1 MDHDTGRACHETYI
15 PTQQRQTQ
23 ADPRLQ
29 SSHGNEEGPAGVES
43 PTCEGS
49 SPVDALAAGA
59 LLTDRGVA
67 APQRFSRERRLTQ
80 AAEFAR
86 VFAHPL
92 RSSDRLFTVVA
103 RDNGGN
109 GPRLGLAI
117 SKRAARRAV
126 ERNRLKRVASEVFR
140 LQQELPSSD
149 FIVLAGVGAR
159 EASRAELRLSLEKHF
174 QRLAQRRGDPDHG

>member
-15 PTQQRQTQ
+15 PTQQHQTQ

-29 SSHGNEEGPAGVES
+29 SSHGNEERPTGVES
-43 PTCEGS
+43 STRQGS
-49 SPVDALAAGA
+49 SPVDALARAP
-59 LLTDRGVA
+59 LTDRGVA
-67 APQRFSRERRLTQ
+67 APQRFSRDRRLTQ

-103 RDNGGN
+103 RDNGGR

-117 SKRAARRAV
+117 SKRAAKRAV
-126 ERNRLKRVASEVFR
+126 ERNRLKRVAREVFR
-140 LQQELPSSD
+140 LQQQQLPSSD
-149 FIVLAGVGAR
+149 FVVLAGIAAR
-159 EASRAELRLSLEKHF
+159 GASREELRLSLEQHF
-174 QRLAQRRGDPDHG
+174 RRLSQRRGPRDDG